1 MITKLCNNAP
11 SLPSLAQF
19 DNADQTHK
27 AVLPNTSRLAPA
39 KNRPTPSHSCSDP
52 GQYGSHLSQIILVAS
67 KLE

>member
-1 MITKLCNNAP
+1 MITNCTKTHPVLQALLNIN
-11 SLPSLAQF
+11 
-19 DNADQTHK
+19 NADQAHK

-39 KNRPTPSHSCSDP
+39 KNRPTCSHSCADP